1 MKITLYSSKTCPMC
15 KGLKMKLNQK
25 GIEYENCE
33 DTDLILSKGI
43 KHIPALE
50 VDGQILDSTASMR
63 WVNAR

>member
-1 MKITLYSSKTCPMC
+1 MC
-15 KGLKMKLNQK
+15 KGLKMKLKQK

-43 KHIPALE
+43 RHIPALE
-50 VDGQILDSTASMR
+50 VDGQILDSAASMR